1 MTPSDLV
8 RAFFRQEDVN
18 FFVTNRIPRRQLT
31 RLARWFSRIEQ
42 PLVRDFSIAAFAW
55 FAGDLRLHEAKKPA
69 FASLHDCFIRQLKN
83 GARPIA
89 DDTRVFVSPCDGIV
103 VASGRIDGTNLLQ
116 AKGFTYKL
124 DELLGDGRAA
134 ESFRGGRFVTLR
146 LTANMYH
153 RFHAPCHGRV
163 DRVVRIP
170 GDRWNVNP
178 PALKRVPRLYCR
190 NERAVVHTQATTGEP
205 MAIVAVGAVLV
216 GGICIH
222 DVGECRKGQELG
234 YCEHGSTIVLV
245 GPDGVDLLERI
256 QPGTTIRMGEPLME
270 RGHAGDSIASR
281 QHRANQASGR
291 AGEPIRARDGS
302 T

>member
-1 MTPSDLV
+1 
-8 RAFFRQEDVN
+8 
-18 FFVTNRIPRRQLT
+18 
-31 RLARWFSRIEQ
+31 
-42 PLVRDFSIAAFAW
+42 
-55 FAGDLRLHEAKKPA
+55 
-69 FASLHDCFIRQLKN
+69 N

-153 RFHAPCHGRV
+153 RLQAPCHGRV

-190 NERAVVHTQATTGEP
+190 NERVVVHARAATGE
-205 MAIVAVGAVLV
+205 AIALVAVGAILV
-216 GGICIH
+216 GSIH
-222 DVGECRKGQELG
+222 VHEVDFCRRGDELG
-234 YCEHGSTIVLV
+234 YFE
-245 GPDGVDLLERI
+245 
-256 QPGTTIRMGEPLME
+256 
-270 RGHAGDSIASR
+270 
-281 QHRANQASGR
+281 
-291 AGEPIRARDGS
+291 
-302 T
+302 